1 MAPLGKGG
9 SVRITYL
16 TSARLPTEK
25 AYGFAIAKQCEAL
38 ALLGHKVALV
48 FPRLAPRQ
56 AKAMCC
62 EECPDLHSYFGV
74 RPLFQ
79 TRCLRILG
87 AMDRLWSEESR
98 VWPLAKSVAF
108 SVSARTFM
116 PSHPAREPGHL
127 VWTRDLLT
135 AIVLLGDPGAIRY
148 RVVFEAHNVPGRSM
162 RPLLRI
168 LNRSQVVV
176 ATTDGIEHELIRLGV
191 AKRRI
196 LVARSGVDLDMFNI
210 VESKSQCRARLGLPL
225 DRPIVGYVGKFRTF
239 EREKGIPELIAA
251 MRYMT
256 QAVRPTPLLLCV
268 GGPLDRVDEYYQVA
282 RANGVDT
289 GAIRFEDF
297 RPRQEVPY
305 WLKACDVC
313 AIPLP
318 EDEGFFSRYT
328 SPMKAFESMAVGT
341 PIVASSVESMKE
353 IVEDGVSGILVPP
366 GNSVALGRALARLIL
381 VPGLASRLSANA
393 SRNVSEY
400 TWTNRAV
407 RILDFVR
414 SGSVSHEAGLT

>member
-1 MAPLGKGG
+1 M
-9 SVRITYL
+9 
-16 TSARLPTEK
+16 
-25 AYGFAIAKQCEAL
+25 
-38 ALLGHKVALV
+38 
-48 FPRLAPRQ
+48 
-56 AKAMCC
+56 AMCC
-62 EECPDLHSYFGV
+62 DECPDLHSYFGV

-79 TRCLRILG
+79 TRCVRILG
-87 AMDRLWSEESR
+87 VMDRFWSEESR

-108 SVSARTFM
+108 SINARTLV
-116 PSHPAREPGHL
+116 PSYPAREPGHL

-135 AIVLLGDPGAIRY
+135 ASVLLRHPGATQY

-162 RPLLRI
+162 RPMLRL
-168 LNRSQVVV
+168 LNRSCVVV
-176 ATTDGIEHELIRLGV
+176 ATTNAIEHELVCLGV
-191 AKRRI
+191 AKQRI
-196 LVARSGVDLDMFNI
+196 LVARSGVDPDMFNI
-210 VESKSQCRARLGLPL
+210 AESKSQCRERLGLPL

-251 MRYMT
+251 MRYMAD
-256 QAVRPTPLLLCV
+256 AVRPTPLLLCV